1 MRPGF
6 VRRERRNPVRHRAVA
21 SAHERARHLAHRP
34 HRNSQKAPGG
44 VTGAART
51 FCQSLDRAAHDPVPL
66 APSCDHRLSAHVA
79 PYASSP
85 RLSTSK
91 TAWRKCPNR
100 ATEQNRPHSPVC
112 GDPFLLVG
120 VPRLRSRPTLAAT
133 QPPRSAA
140 LGIAMVDRAK
150 LPDAVKKLS
159 KPSASSNKATTGRNS
174 GSALPAPEE
183 SGLATDRTG
192 VLCDSPHG
200 AKTIAENAARKA
212 PDYSPALPRHPAVPL
227 PRLANK
233 TFNILSRS
241 TPSPT
246 PTPFQTPQ
254 HQLPHPGKRIKVK
267 NVPTILHL
275 THLVL

>member
-1 MRPGF
+1 MAPYHRRHRVTIDYLRTWPPTRAAQNYQHRKRPGEN
-6 VRRERRNPVRHRAVA
+6 VPTARR
-21 SAHERARHLAHRP
+21 
-34 HRNSQKAPGG
+34 
-44 VTGAART
+44 
-51 FCQSLDRAAHDPVPL
+51 
-66 APSCDHRLSAHVA
+66 
-79 PYASSP
+79 
-85 RLSTSK
+85 SK
-91 TAWRKCPNR
+91 TAPLDGLRKSI
-100 ATEQNRPHSPVC
+100 A
-112 GDPFLLVG
+112 VG
-120 VPRLRSRPTLAAT
+120 RVPRLRSRPTLAAT

-159 KPSASSNKATTGRNS
+159 KLSASSNKATTERNS

-200 AKTIAENAARKA
+200 AKAIAENPSRKA
-212 PDYSPALPRHPAVPL
+212 PDYSSALPRHPAVPL

-233 TFNILSRS
+233 TFNILSRA

-254 HQLPHPGKRIKVK
+254 HQLPHPGKHIKVK
-267 NVPTILHL
+267 NIPPFPS
-275 THLVL
+275 